1 MDIHSRYQA
10 LPEWYSQDAIILV
23 WPHKDSDWANQ
34 LSAIQD
40 TYVTLTKIISKHQQV
55 IIIGQ
60 DDLHVEAIKE
70 LCVTADC
77 ELERCL
83 FFAIMT
89 NDTWVRDYGPLVV
102 SKDQQ
107 LRFLDF
113 GFNAWGEQYPFDK
126 DEQFTQHLLQKLKPD
141 AQRSHQEMILEG
153 GNIDFNQ
160 QGDLLTNIRCI
171 QANSQYKNNQQITQQ
186 LRSIFNLRNILT
198 IDLCPLLGD
207 DTGGHI
213 DTLARF
219 IDDDTIVYACSQDT
233 SNPDHATLL
242 ELEQQI
248 QQLCQKHSYS
258 SNQPY
263 KALAIPMPKR
273 TFISEAGQP
282 CPASY
287 INFCFINNALL
298 VPQYNDVNDELAIH
312 LLQQQLPTREVIGIN
327 ANALIEQY
335 GSLHCATL
343 HFPQGS
349 L

>member
-23 WPHKDSDWANQ
+23 WPHKGSDWANQ

-40 TYVTLTKIISKHQQV
+40 AYVTLTKIISKHQQV

-60 DDLHVEAIKE
+60 DDPHVEAIKQ

-102 SKDQQ
+102 IKDQQ
-107 LRFLDF
+107 LRFLDC

-126 DEQFTQHLLQKLKPD
+126 DEQFTQHLLPKLKPN
-141 AQRSHQEMILEG
+141 AQQSHQEMILEG
-153 GNIDFNQ
+153 GNLDFNQ

-186 LRSIFNLRNILT
+186 LRSIFKLRNILA

-207 DTGGHI
+207 DTSGHI

-233 SNPDHATLL
+233 NNPNHATLL

-258 SNQPY
+258 SNQSY
-263 KALAIPMPKR
+263 KALAVPMPKR

-343 HFPQGS
+343 HLPQGS